1 MSVSLKLCVGFSIF
15 NSVLFLSKFI
25 LLFSKK
31 HRLFHFKRHNSFKI
45 KMIEKPQTLIAPRPL
60 IFELQQEV

>member
-25 LLFSKK
+25 VLFNKK

-45 KMIEKPQTLIAPRPL
+45 KMIEKPPTLIAPRPL